1 MVASN
6 IYKNR
11 QIICCLDLSSSK
23 LICIIANIGIDAVEI
38 LGYSHTEA
46 KGISAG
52 AISDVKLAQKTI
64 ANSVAEAEKMAGLNI
79 EEVIVSLNESQLK
92 SSYQNAS
99 EKIHKE
105 VVQNDTI
112 NNLVHKVRISCFK
125 NNKEPIHIMPMQ
137 YRIDDSNII
146 ANPRY
151 MSGEKL
157 FAKFHLI
164 TASPTTIL
172 NIENCFKKSK
182 LSVSKYISS
191 IYASSVACLKE
202 NELKIG
208 TLLIDIGSESTSFC
222 LFYSDKLCYRSAISL
237 GGLNITKDISSILG
251 INLAIAEKIKIL
263 NNTIILSPIEE
274 QEVIK
279 YRNLEMLQEITNKL
293 PTRLELSAIIQA
305 RLEEIFETLSNNLK
319 LAKISFEMISNI
331 VLIGGVSQTVGIDK
345 LAKQIYQKNTRI
357 GYPIKP
363 NNIPAE
369 FNNITNTNALG
380 MIAFMQNEFIKNQG
394 LTPENN
400 ENWLKKILNKFIKE

>member
-1 MVASN
+1 MIASN

-11 QIICCLDLSSSK
+11 QIVCCLDFSSSK
-23 LICIIANIGIDAVEI
+23 LICMIANIGIDAIEI

-52 AISDVKLAQKTI
+52 AISDVTLAQKTI
-64 ANSVAEAEKMAGLNI
+64 ANSVTEAEKMAGINI

-105 VVQNDTI
+105 VVQNETI
-112 NNLVHKVRISCFK
+112 NNLVTKVRNSCFK

-157 FAKFHLI
+157 LAKFHVI
-164 TASPTTIL
+164 TASQTTIL

-182 LSVSKYISS
+182 LSIKNYISS
-191 IYASSVACLKE
+191 AYANSLSCLKE
-202 NELKIG
+202 NELNIG

-222 LFYSDKLCYRSAISL
+222 LFYDDKLCYRSAILL

-251 INLAIAEKIKIL
+251 INLTTAEKIKIL

-305 RLEEIFETLSNNLK
+305 RLEEIFEKLLNNLQS
-319 LAKISFEMISNI
+319 AKISLEIISNI
-331 VLIGGVSQTVGIDK
+331 VIIGGVSQTLGIDK

-363 NNIPAE
+363 HNIPAD
-369 FNNITNTNALG
+369 FYNIINTTTLG
-380 MIAFMQNEFIKNQG
+380 MLTIMQNEFIKYQG
-394 LTPENN
+394 ITPENN
-400 ENWLKKILNKFIKE
+400 DNWLKKILNKFIKE

>member
-11 QIICCLDLSSSK
+11 QIICCLDFSSSK

-52 AISDVKLAQKTI
+52 AISDVKLAQKSI
-64 ANSVAEAEKMAGLNI
+64 ANSVAEAEKMAGINI
-79 EEVIVSLNESQLK
+79 ENVIVSLNESQLK

-99 EKIHKE
+99 EKIQKGA
-105 VVQNDTI
+105 VQNETI
-112 NNLVHKVRISCFK
+112 SNLVSKVRNYCFK

-164 TASPTTIL
+164 TASQTTIL

-182 LSVSKYISS
+182 LSVPKYVSS
-191 IYASSVACLKE
+191 IFASSVACLKE

-222 LFYSDKLCYRSAISL
+222 LFYDDKLCYRSSIAL

-305 RLEEIFETLSNNLK
+305 RLEEIFETLSNHLK
-319 LAKISFEMISNI
+319 SAKISFEMISNI
-331 VLIGGVSQTVGIDK
+331 VLIGGVSQTLGIDK

-369 FNNITNTNALG
+369 FNNITNTTALG
-380 MIAFMQNEFIKNQG
+380 MITFMQNDFIKNQG